1 DRAVTN
7 VCGLLVGAIETTAQA
22 ITQALEQILLRSD
35 VLARAIALAQSE
47 SLAPFADIVW
57 EALRFN
63 PITTLVFR
71 YCERD
76 TVIAGNTPY
85 STIITKGTIL
95 AVSLASAMFDETAF
109 LNPDEFCTGR
119 PFDSYL
125 HFGFAD
131 HECLGKYIGMVAIP
145 EAVKQIILLPDL
157 HLLPGPEGKIDF
169 HNGPFPEKFVVGF

>member
-76 TVIAGNTPY
+76 AVIAGETPNATPV
-85 STIITKGTIL
+85 SNGTALDARIG
-95 AVSLASAMFDETAF
+95 SAM
-109 LNPDEFCTGR
+109 
-119 PFDSYL
+119 S
-125 HFGFAD
+125 
-131 HECLGKYIGMVAIP
+131 
-145 EAVKQIILLPDL
+145 
-157 HLLPGPEGKIDF
+157 
-169 HNGPFPEKFVVGF
+169 